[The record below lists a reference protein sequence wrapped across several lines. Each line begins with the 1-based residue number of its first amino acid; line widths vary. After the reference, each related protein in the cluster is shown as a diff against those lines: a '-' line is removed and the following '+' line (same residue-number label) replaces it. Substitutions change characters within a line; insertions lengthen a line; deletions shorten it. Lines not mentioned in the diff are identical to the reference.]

1 MMARTRRGL
10 GATLLPISLDRTQ
23 PAPLQRQLF
32 EQLREIILVGRV
44 SPGVRLPSTRA
55 LARELGCSRNTV
67 IGAYDQLYGE
77 GYVEGESGSGT
88 YVSSVLP
95 EDLLGS
101 RPPPASARPFPEGA
115 GRADVRTLSERGRRL
130 AATRG
135 GISRRHAAFTP
146 GLPETSQFPWDVW
159 SRLSARAWREPTRVL
174 LRHGEPGGYRPLRE
188 AIAAYLRAMRG
199 VACGWEQVLITTGG
213 QQCTHIAAMAVTDP
227 GDSVWIEEPGY
238 AGLRGPLIAGGLR
251 LAPVPVDKEGMSL
264 TKALLIE
271 PRARLAVIT
280 PSRQYPLGITMSLA
294 RRLQF
299 LDWAAENGGYILE
312 DDYDSEYRFSG
323 RPLSALQGLDRAG
336 RVIYAGS
343 FSKVLFPSLRL
354 GYLVVPE
361 GLAEPITRLRQAVDD
376 HPSAL
381 AQPILATF
389 FEEGHFAAHVR
400 RMRRLY
406 QSRQHA
412 LLNAAETYLAGLL
425 ELTPADAGMHLVA
438 SLAPPVARRMNDLE
452 ASGRAE
458 TAGISTPPL
467 SRFFMNEPRGQGLLL
482 GYAAVPEPD
491 VEERVAGLARALQ
504 G

>member
-1 MMARTRRGL
+1 M
-10 GATLLPISLDRTQ
+10 GATLLPISLDRAQ
-23 PAPLQRQLF
+23 SASLQRQLF

-44 SPGVRLPSTRA
+44 PPGVRLPSTRA

-101 RPPPASARPFPEGA
+101 RPASTASRASPSGTGRPN
-115 GRADVRTLSERGRRL
+115 VRMLSERGRRL
-130 AATRG
+130 AAIRG
-135 GISRRHAAFTP
+135 GVSRRHTAFTP

-159 SRLSARAWREPTRVL
+159 NRLSARAWREPSRGL

-199 VACGWEQVLITTGG
+199 VDCCWEQVLITTGG
-213 QQCTHIAAMAVTDP
+213 QQCTYIAAMAVTDP
-227 GDSVWIEEPGY
+227 GDCVWIEEPGY

-264 TKALLIE
+264 AKALLVE
-271 PRARLAVIT
+271 PTARLAVIT

-299 LDWAAENGGYILE
+299 LDWAAENDGYILE

-361 GLAEPITRLRQAVDD
+361 GLVESVTRLRQALDD

-381 AQPILATF
+381 AQPILARF

-406 QSRQHA
+406 QSRQRA
-412 LLNAAETYLAGLL
+412 LLNAAEACLPGLL
-425 ELTPADAGMHLVA
+425 ELLPAEAGMHLVA
-438 SLAPPVARRMNDLE
+438 RLAPPLAQRMSDLE
-452 ASGRAE
+452 ASRNAE
-458 TAGISTPPL
+458 AAGISTPPL
-467 SRFFMNEPRGQGLLL
+467 SRFFMNEPRGQGLLF
-482 GYAAVPEPD
+482 GYAAVPEAD
-491 VEERVAGLARALQ
+491 FEEKIAKLARALDC
-504 G
+504 